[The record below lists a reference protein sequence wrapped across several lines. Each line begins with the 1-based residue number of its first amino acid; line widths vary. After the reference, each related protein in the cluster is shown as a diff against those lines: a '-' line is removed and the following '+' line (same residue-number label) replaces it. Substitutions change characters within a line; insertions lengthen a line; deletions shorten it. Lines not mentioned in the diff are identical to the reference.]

1 MSSRPCCASGNCL
14 LAAFL
19 PVKQSR
25 MTLPDILSQLQPG
38 AQSHR
43 ITIPTTW
50 HQGRTCYGGL
60 SSVLAYHAATLAAD
74 DLPPLLSGQI
84 AFSGPLAGE
93 VEINTSILRRGRNSA
108 FIKSEISI
116 GDEVG
121 LSCTFVF
128 MTRRESHVD
137 YEAVPRPDF
146 PPIPDDANTRS
157 GPPEFFT
164 HNMDY
169 PEKRLILGQNKA
181 RLANWHRLKVHEGLD
196 PVANLICMGDG
207 LPPSTMGLMQKEGMI
222 SSINWQ
228 FNLLT
233 DAPETDKGWWF
244 LESETHHA
252 AHGASSQYMTVWN
265 TRGEPMM
272 TGMQSVALFV

>member
-1 MSSRPCCASGNCL
+1 MINRKAMKLNDIFAQMRPGDS
-14 LAAFL
+14 
-19 PVKQSR
+19 
-25 MTLPDILSQLQPG
+25 
-38 AQSHR
+38 SHR
-43 ITIPTTW
+43 VSIPSTW
-50 HQGRTCYGGL
+50 HQGRTSYGGL
-60 SSVLAYHAATLAAD
+60 SAALAYHAASLAAD
-74 DLPPLLSGQI
+74 DLPPLLSGQV

-93 VEINTSILRRGRNSA
+93 VEISTAILRRGRNSA
-108 FIKSEISI
+108 FIKSEIAI
-116 GDEVG
+116 GDEIG

-128 MTRRESHVD
+128 MTRRESHID
-137 YEAVPRPDF
+137 FEGMTRPDF
-146 PPIPDDANTRS
+146 PPIPEDGATRS

-169 PEKRLILGQNKA
+169 PEKRLVLGQDKA
-181 RLANWHRLKVHEGLD
+181 RLANWHRLKERDGLD
-196 PVANLICMGDG
+196 PVADLICMGDA

-233 DAPETDKGWWF
+233 DAPVTDNGWWF

-252 AHGASSQYMTVWN
+252 VHGASSQYMTVWN
-265 TRGEPMM
+265 SKGQPMM

>member
-1 MSSRPCCASGNCL
+1 
-14 LAAFL
+14 
-19 PVKQSR
+19 
-25 MTLPDILSQLQPG
+25 MTLPEILAQLQSG
-38 AQSHR
+38 TDSHR
-43 ITIPTTW
+43 LTIPSTW
-50 HQGRTCYGGL
+50 HQGRTAYGGL
-60 SSVLAYHAATLAAD
+60 SATLAYQAASLAAD
-74 DLPPLLSGQI
+74 DLPPLLSGQV

-93 VEINTSILRRGRNSA
+93 VELRTQVLRRGRNSA
-108 FIKSEISI
+108 FIKSEIVK

-128 MTRRESHVD
+128 MARRESHVA
-137 YEAVPRPDF
+137 YEGVTRPDF
-146 PPIPDDANTRS
+146 PPVPAEGATRS

-169 PEKRLILGQNKA
+169 PEKRLVLGQDKA
-181 RLANWHRLKVHEGLD
+181 RLANWHRLKDRKGLD
-196 PVANLICMGDG
+196 AAAELICIGDA

-233 DAPETDKGWWF
+233 DAPATDNGWWF

-252 AHGASSQYMTVWN
+252 AHGASSQFMTVWN
-265 TRGEPMM
+265 SNREPVM

>member
-1 MSSRPCCASGNCL
+1 MNLAQILDTLRPDVTPQKVA
-14 LAAFL
+14 
-19 PVKQSR
+19 
-25 MTLPDILSQLQPG
+25 
-38 AQSHR
+38 
-43 ITIPTTW
+43 IPPTW
-50 HQGRTCYGGL
+50 HQGRTAYGGL
-60 SSVLAYHAATLAAD
+60 SSALAYQAAKLVAP
-74 DLPPLLSGQI
+74 DLPPLLSAQI

-93 VEINTSILRRGRNSA
+93 VAVSTKVLRRGRNSA
-108 FIKSEISI
+108 FIKSEIAA
-116 GDEVG
+116 GDETG

-128 MTRRESHVD
+128 MTRRESHID
-137 YEAVPRPDF
+137 FEGLQRPEF
-146 PPIPDDANTRS
+146 PPIPEDDQTRS

-169 PEKRLILGQNKA
+169 PEKRLVLGQNKS
-181 RLANWHRLKVHEGLD
+181 RLANWHRLKAREGLD
-196 PVANLICMGDG
+196 PVADLICMGDA

-233 DAPETDKGWWF
+233 DAPSTENGWWF

-252 AHGASSQYMTVWN
+252 VQGASSQYMTVWN
-265 TRGEPMM
+265 SQGQPMM

>member
-1 MSSRPCCASGNCL
+1 MNL
-14 LAAFL
+14 TDL
-19 PVKQSR
+19 
-25 MTLPDILSQLQPG
+25 LSQLQPG

-43 ITIPTTW
+43 ITIPATW

-60 SSVLAYHAATLAAD
+60 SAVLAYQAATLAAD

-84 AFSGPLAGE
+84 AFSGPLAG
-93 VEINTSILRRGRNSA
+93 
-108 FIKSEISI
+108 
-116 GDEVG
+116 DEVG

-128 MTRRESHVD
+128 MARRESHID
-137 YEAVPRPDF
+137 FEAVPRPEF

-169 PEKRLILGQNKA
+169 PEKRLVLGQGKP
-181 RLANWHRLKVHEGLD
+181 RLSNWHRLKAYETVD
-196 PVANLICMGDG
+196 PIANLICMGDA
-207 LPPSTMGLMQKEGMI
+207 LPPSAMGLMQKEGMI

-233 DAPETDKGWWF
+233 AAPETDKGWWF
-244 LESETHHA
+244 LDSETHHA

-265 TRGEPMM
+265 SRGEPMM

>member
-1 MSSRPCCASGNCL
+1 MNL
-14 LAAFL
+14 NDL
-19 PVKQSR
+19 
-25 MTLPDILSQLQPG
+25 LSQLQAG

-43 ITIPTTW
+43 ITIPATW

-60 SSVLAYHAATLAAD
+60 SSVLAYRAATLAAD

-93 VEINTSILRRGRNSA
+93 VEISTHILRRGRNSA
-108 FIKSEISI
+108 FVKSEIAI
-116 GDEVG
+116 GGEIG

-128 MTRRESHVD
+128 MARRESHV
-137 YEAVPRPDF
+137 EFEGVTRPDF
-146 PPIPDDANTRS
+146 PPIPGDAHTRS

-169 PEKRLILGQNKA
+169 PEKRLILGQDKA
-181 RLANWHRLKVHEGLD
+181 RLANWHRLKEYSGLD
-196 PVANLICMGDG
+196 PVANLICMGDA

-228 FNLLT
+228 FNMLT
-233 DAPETDKGWWF
+233 DAPTTDRGWWF

-252 AHGASSQYMTVWN
+252 AHGASSQYMTVRN
-265 TRGEPMM
+265 SYGQPMM

>member
-1 MSSRPCCASGNCL
+1 MNLAQILDTLRPE
-14 LAAFL
+14 
-19 PVKQSR
+19 V
-25 MTLPDILSQLQPG
+25 TSQKV
-38 AQSHR
+38 A
-43 ITIPTTW
+43 IPPTW
-50 HQGRTCYGGL
+50 HQGRTAYGGL
-60 SSVLAYHAATLAAD
+60 SSALAYQAAKLVAP
-74 DLPPLLSGQI
+74 DLPPLLSAQI

-93 VEINTSILRRGRNSA
+93 VEVSAKILRRGRNSA
-108 FIKSEISI
+108 FIKSEIAV
-116 GDEVG
+116 GDETG

-128 MTRRESHVD
+128 MTRRESHID
-137 YEAVPRPDF
+137 FEGLQRPEF
-146 PPIPDDANTRS
+146 PPIPQDGHTRS

-169 PEKRLILGQNKA
+169 PEKRLVLGQNKS
-181 RLANWHRLKVHEGLD
+181 RLASWHRLKAREGLD
-196 PVANLICMGDG
+196 PVADLICMGDA

-233 DAPETDKGWWF
+233 DAPSTENGWWF

-252 AHGASSQYMTVWN
+252 VQGASSQYMTVWN
-265 TRGEPMM
+265 SRGEPMM

>member
-1 MSSRPCCASGNCL
+1 MTVKVVQAAIACLPLSRPLSHSAMN
-14 LAAFL
+14 L
-19 PVKQSR
+19 PE
-25 MTLPDILSQLQPG
+25 ILSQLQPG
-38 AQSHR
+38 AQRHR
-43 ITIPTTW
+43 LTIPATW

-84 AFSGPLAGE
+84 AFSGPLAGD
-93 VEINTSILRRGRNSA
+93 VEISTAILRRGRNSA
-108 FIKSEISI
+108 FVKSEIAI
-116 GDEVG
+116 GDEIG

-128 MTRRESHVD
+128 MTRRDSHVE
-137 YEAVPRPDF
+137 YQAVPRPEF

-169 PEKRLILGQNKA
+169 PEKRLILGQGKA
-181 RLANWHRLKVHEGLD
+181 RLANWHRLKAREGLD
-196 PVANLICMGDG
+196 PVANLICMGDA

-233 DAPETDKGWWF
+233 DAPETENGWWF

-265 TRGEPMM
+265 SRGAPMM

>member
-1 MSSRPCCASGNCL
+1 ML
-14 LAAFL
+14 YVD
-19 PVKQSR
+19 VKR
-25 MTLPDILSQLQPG
+25 NGMNLPDILSQLQPG
-38 AQSHR
+38 TQRHR
-43 ITIPTTW
+43 ITIPKTW

-60 SSVLAYHAATLAAD
+60 SSVLAYHAAKLAAD

-93 VEINTSILRRGRNSA
+93 VEISTSILRRGRNSA
-108 FIKSEISI
+108 FIKSEILI

-137 YEAVPRPDF
+137 YVAVPRPEF
-146 PPIPDDANTRS
+146 PPIPDDAKTRS

-169 PEKRLILGQNKA
+169 PEKRLIIGQGKA
-181 RLANWHRLKVHEGLD
+181 RLANWHRLKAHDGAD
-196 PVANLICMGDG
+196 PVANLICMADA

-233 DAPETDKGWWF
+233 AAPGTDKGWWF
-244 LESETHHA
+244 LDSETHHA

-265 TRGEPMM
+265 SRGEPMM